1 MNSNIEIYIVGSAVL
16 FFLIIVFFYIRKI
29 SNSQELKVKI
39 ESLQDPLESSNLINE
54 DNSNA
59 SLDNDTQTEQDQKLV
74 IFNLISSDKSFFNI
88 PQLFGF
94 LSNCGAKLN
103 NGFFSFYDEKNNK
116 IWIHEH
122 GPRGGDEINIIE
134 AGENYGW
141 PLASYG
147 INYIGTKFTDKTS
160 IDGMV
165 DPIHFWV
172 PSIAPSGMVYVDNPN
187 YPSLNQSILIGSL
200 KFQYL
205 HQCVIKDGKV
215 VEEKKLFDQIGR
227 VRSVELDKDKNIFVG
242 VENLGII
249 KLIE

>member
-1 MNSNIEIYIVGSAVL
+1 MNSNYEIYIVGSAVL

-103 NGFFSFYDEKNNK
+103 NGFFSFYDEKNNEK
-116 IWIHEH
+116 FRILNALKPGTFDNETETFAIVLVSDLAKVEH
-122 GPRGGDEINIIE
+122 
-134 AGENYGW
+134 
-141 PLASYG
+141 
-147 INYIGTKFTDKTS
+147 
-160 IDGMV
+160 
-165 DPIHFWV
+165 
-172 PSIAPSGMVYVDNPN
+172 
-187 YPSLNQSILIGSL
+187 PSLAVKSMIDIAAIFSENFHSSMCNQDRTPITKQMISHIESKAQEIER
-200 KFQYL
+200 
-205 HQCVIKDGKV
+205 IR
-215 VEEKKLFDQIGR
+215 KLP
-227 VRSVELDKDKNIFVG
+227 VNSLDK
-242 VENLGII
+242 E
-249 KLIE
+249 

>member
-1 MNSNIEIYIVGSAVL
+1 MNSNYEIYIVGSAVL

-103 NGFFSFYDEKNNK
+103 NGFFSFYDEKNNEK
-116 IWIHEH
+116 FRIINALKPGTFDNETETFAIVLVSDLAKVEH
-122 GPRGGDEINIIE
+122 PLLAVKSMIDIAAIFSENFHSSMCNQDRTPITKQMISHIESKAQEIERIR
-134 AGENYGW
+134 
-141 PLASYG
+141 
-147 INYIGTKFTDKTS
+147 
-160 IDGMV
+160 
-165 DPIHFWV
+165 
-172 PSIAPSGMVYVDNPN
+172 
-187 YPSLNQSILIGSL
+187 
-200 KFQYL
+200 
-205 HQCVIKDGKV
+205 
-215 VEEKKLFDQIGR
+215 KLP
-227 VRSVELDKDKNIFVG
+227 VNSLDK
-242 VENLGII
+242 EC
-249 KLIE
+249 

>member
-1 MNSNIEIYIVGSAVL
+1 MNSNYEIYIVGSAVL

-103 NGFFSFYDEKNNK
+103 NGFFSFYDEKNNEK
-116 IWIHEH
+116 FRIINALKPGTFDNETETFAIVLVSDLAKVEYPLLAVKSMIDIAAIFSENFHSSMCNQDRTPITKQMISHIESKAQ
-122 GPRGGDEINIIE
+122 EIERIR
-134 AGENYGW
+134 
-141 PLASYG
+141 
-147 INYIGTKFTDKTS
+147 
-160 IDGMV
+160 
-165 DPIHFWV
+165 
-172 PSIAPSGMVYVDNPN
+172 
-187 YPSLNQSILIGSL
+187 
-200 KFQYL
+200 
-205 HQCVIKDGKV
+205 
-215 VEEKKLFDQIGR
+215 KLP
-227 VRSVELDKDKNIFVG
+227 VNSLDK
-242 VENLGII
+242 E
-249 KLIE
+249 

>member
-1 MNSNIEIYIVGSAVL
+1 MNSNYEIYIVGSAVL

-103 NGFFSFYDEKNNK
+103 NGFFSFYDEKNNEK
-116 IWIHEH
+116 FRIINALKPGTFDNETETFAIVLVSDLAKVEH
-122 GPRGGDEINIIE
+122 PLLAVKSMIDIAAIFSENFHSSMCNQDRTPITKQMISHIESKAQEIERIR
-134 AGENYGW
+134 
-141 PLASYG
+141 
-147 INYIGTKFTDKTS
+147 
-160 IDGMV
+160 
-165 DPIHFWV
+165 
-172 PSIAPSGMVYVDNPN
+172 
-187 YPSLNQSILIGSL
+187 
-200 KFQYL
+200 
-205 HQCVIKDGKV
+205 
-215 VEEKKLFDQIGR
+215 KLP
-227 VRSVELDKDKNIFVG
+227 VNSLDK
-242 VENLGII
+242 E
-249 KLIE
+249 

>member
-1 MNSNIEIYIVGSAVL
+1 MNSNYEIYIFGSAVL

-103 NGFFSFYDEKNNK
+103 NGFFSFYDEKNNEK
-116 IWIHEH
+116 FRIINALKPGTFDNETETFAIVLVSDLAKVEH
-122 GPRGGDEINIIE
+122 PLLAVKSMIDIAAIFSENFHSSMCNQDRTPITKQMISHIESKAQEIERIR
-134 AGENYGW
+134 
-141 PLASYG
+141 
-147 INYIGTKFTDKTS
+147 
-160 IDGMV
+160 
-165 DPIHFWV
+165 
-172 PSIAPSGMVYVDNPN
+172 
-187 YPSLNQSILIGSL
+187 
-200 KFQYL
+200 
-205 HQCVIKDGKV
+205 
-215 VEEKKLFDQIGR
+215 KLP
-227 VRSVELDKDKNIFVG
+227 VNSLDK
-242 VENLGII
+242 E
-249 KLIE
+249 